1 MRIKSVRIKNYRAI
15 KDLELQF
22 DKHTALIGPN
32 GAGKST
38 VLHALNLFYAP
49 GNPNPSSEDFFNKDT
64 QQEIDISITFTG
76 FTNQDRELFDSR
88 ITENG
93 DMLVSRVFS
102 SGAGRNNGKYYGVT
116 LLNPDFAEIRNQD
129 GARAKIAAYGEF
141 RQRQGYEDLPAARS
155 GQAVDDALAGWERD
169 HRDRC
174 QLGRDDGQFFGFTN
188 VASGKLHAATRF
200 VYVPAVRDASDDA
213 LESRGSAITQL
224 LDLVVRSAISAKP
237 ELQAFQAEI
246 QQRYQEL
253 TDPANLAE
261 LGGLAT
267 RLSETLRTFYDQCA
281 VQLNWRQADP
291 LSIPL
296 PAADMRLVDGGYD
309 TTVDRTG
316 NGLQRALIL
325 TLLQH
330 LAITTN
336 AAPAAE
342 GEGER
347 APPQVPGLVLAIE
360 EPELYQHP
368 TKQRHF
374 ANVLNRLSTGQIRG
388 VADNTQVLICTH
400 SNFFVSISQFDG
412 IRIMRKQPAVAPE
425 PMIAH
430 CSVTT
435 LDSVA
440 GTLAVANGLD
450 RAAFNAETLRP
461 RLHIMDKGLNEGFF
475 SASVV
480 LVEGASDKAALA
492 AAARLSGRNF
502 EESEISLIAADGKTN
517 MDRPYAIFTA
527 FNIPVYAMWD
537 NDQGGDQPAVVTNRA
552 LQRLAGVGAAA
563 IEDYPER
570 VEPNYA
576 CFTRNLEVTLK
587 REIGED
593 LFDRLLDA
601 AVARYAIRRR
611 RDAQK
616 IPAVM
621 EEILSAAAQQG
632 HQSATLGRIVD
643 AIFAV
648 RAAH

>member
-1 MRIKSVRIKNYRAI
+1 MRIKSVRIRNYRSV
-15 KDLELQF
+15 KDLELHF
-22 DKHTALIGPN
+22 DRHTALIGPN

-38 VLHALNLFYAP
+38 VLHALNLFYAH
-49 GNPNPSSEDFFNKDT
+49 GNPNPSPEDFFNKDT
-64 QQEIDISITFTG
+64 QQEIDISITFAG
-76 FTNQDRELFDSR
+76 FTDQDRELFESR
-88 ITENG
+88 ITEHG

-102 SGAGRNNGKYYGVT
+102 SGGGRNNGKYYGVT
-116 LLNPDFAEIRNQD
+116 LLNPEFAEVRNQAS
-129 GARAKIAAYGEF
+129 ARDKISAYGEF
-141 RQRQGYEDLPAARS
+141 RQREGYTDLPAARS
-155 GQAVDDALAGWERD
+155 GQAVDEALAAWERN

-261 LGGLAT
+261 LGELAT

-281 VQLNWRQADP
+281 VQLNWRPADP

-330 LAITTN
+330 LAITVN
-336 AAPAAE
+336 ALPAAD
-342 GEGER
+342 GEEE
-347 APPQVPGLVLAIE
+347 APHSVPGLVLAIE

-388 VADNTQVLICTH
+388 VADNTQVIICTH
-400 SNFFVSISQFDG
+400 SNYFVSISQFES
-412 IRIMRKQPAVAPE
+412 IRIMHKLAAVAPE
-425 PMIAH
+425 PMTAH

-440 GTLAVANGLD
+440 GTLAVAHGLD
-450 RAAFNAETLRP
+450 RAAFTAESLRP

-475 SASVV
+475 SPFVV
-480 LVEGASDKAALA
+480 LVEGASDKAALV
-492 AAARLSGRNF
+492 AAARLSRRDF
-502 EESEISLIAADGKTN
+502 EESEISLISADGKTN
-517 MDRPYAIFTA
+517 MDRPHAIFSA

-537 NDQGGDQPAVVTNRA
+537 NDQGSNDPAVAANRA
-552 LQRLAGVGAAA
+552 LQRLSGVAAA
-563 IEDYPER
+563 NIQDYPER
-570 VEPNYA
+570 VEANYA
-576 CFTRNLEVTLK
+576 CFAQNLEATLK
-587 REIGED
+587 REIGEN
-593 LFDRLLDA
+593 LFNQLIDA
-601 AVARYAIRRR
+601 AVARLTLRGRK
-611 RDAQK
+611 DAQK

-621 EEILSAAAQQG
+621 DEILGGAAQQG
-632 HQSATLGRIVD
+632 HRSATLARIVD
-643 AIFAV
+643 AIFNV
-648 RAAH
+648 RAPR